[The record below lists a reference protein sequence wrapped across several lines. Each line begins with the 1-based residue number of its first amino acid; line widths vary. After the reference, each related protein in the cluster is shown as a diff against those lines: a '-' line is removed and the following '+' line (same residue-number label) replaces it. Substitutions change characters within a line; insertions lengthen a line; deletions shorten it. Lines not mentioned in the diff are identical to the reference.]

1 MSKPENSKV
10 LLQVTGSI
18 AAFKAASLASL
29 LVEVGFEVQCIMSEG
44 ARHFIGD
51 STFEG
56 LTGRPV
62 LSDVFERGHAHDHI
76 NLVDWAD
83 LLLLYPASAN
93 HINRLRAGLADDLIG
108 CLFLANNFR
117 LADDLIGCLFLA
129 NNFRKPTWVAPA
141 MNSNM
146 LAHPAVTEALSTL
159 ESWGC
164 RILPTGE
171 GRLACGEIGYGRL
184 LEPEQVAEL
193 IAEELG

>member
-1 MSKPENSKV
+1 MSRSKV

-18 AAFKAASLASL
+18 AAFKAATLASL
-29 LVEVGFEVQCIMSEG
+29 MADADVDVQCVMSEG
-44 ARHFIGD
+44 ARNFLGE
-51 STFEG
+51 STLEG

-62 LSDVFERGHAHDHI
+62 QSDLFESGRAHDHI
-76 NLVDWAD
+76 NLADWAD

-93 HINRLRAGLADDLIG
+93 HITRLRAGLADDLM
-108 CLFLANNFR
+108 
-117 LADDLIGCLFLA
+117 GCLFLA
-129 NNFRKPTWVAPA
+129 NNFRKPYWIAPA

-146 LAHPAVTEALSTL
+146 LAHPAVTEALATL

-184 LEPEQVAEL
+184 LEPEPLFEL
-193 IAEELG
+193 IRQELG

>member
-1 MSKPENSKV
+1 MSKPKI

-29 LVEVGFEVQCIMSEG
+29 LVEAGSEVQVVLSEG
-44 ARHFIGD
+44 ARHFIGE

-62 LSDVFERGHAHDHI
+62 LSDLFERGRAHDHI
-76 NLVDWAD
+76 NLVGWAD
-83 LLLLYPASAN
+83 LLVLYPASAN
-93 HINRLRAGLADDLIG
+93 HITRLRTGLADDLIG
-108 CLFLANNFR
+108 CLFLADNFS
-117 LADDLIGCLFLA
+117 
-129 NNFRKPTWVAPA
+129 KPYWIAPA

-171 GRLACGEIGYGRL
+171 GRLACGEVGYGRL
-184 LEPEQVAEL
+184 LEPEEVFEL
-193 IAEELG
+193 ISEELG

>member
-1 MSKPENSKV
+1 MSNPEKKIV
-10 LLQVTGSI
+10 LQVTGSI

-29 LVEVGFEVQCIMSEG
+29 LVDAGFEVQCVMSDG
-44 ARHFIGD
+44 ARHFIGE

-62 LSDVFERGHAHDHI
+62 LANIFERGHAHDHI

-83 LLLLYPASAN
+83 LFLLYPASAN
-93 HINRLRAGLADDLIG
+93 HITRLRAGLADDLIG
-108 CLFLANNFR
+108 CLFLA
-117 LADDLIGCLFLA
+117 D
-129 NNFRKPTWVAPA
+129 NFRKPFWVAPA

-146 LAHPAVTEALSTL
+146 LAHPAVAEALETL

-184 LEPEQVAEL
+184 LEPEQVFEL
-193 IAEELG
+193 IRQELG

>member
-1 MSKPENSKV
+1 MSKPRV
-10 LLQVTGSI
+10 VLQVTGSI

-29 LVEVGFEVQCIMSEG
+29 LVEAGAEVQVVLSEG
-44 ARHFIGD
+44 GRHFVGD

-62 LSDVFERGHAHDHI
+62 LSDLFERGRAHSHI
-76 NLVDWAD
+76 DLVDWAD

-93 HINRLRAGLADDLIG
+93 HITRLRSG
-108 CLFLANNFR
+108 

-129 NNFRKPTWVAPA
+129 NNFRKPYWVAPA

-146 LAHPAVTEALSTL
+146 LAHPAVADALSVL
-159 ESWGC
+159 EGWGC

-171 GRLACGEIGYGRL
+171 GRLACGAIGYGRL
-184 LEPEQVAEL
+184 LEPERVFEL
-193 IAEELG
+193 IRGELG